1 MALWNL
7 LQGFRYQAVNDIQQ
21 LYQPERL
28 NVENPDQVLKKT
40 PGIANSRRIRISLDA
55 KIPRVLMI
63 AYMEP
68 FGDRVNGAS
77 CC

>member
-68 FGDRVNGAS
+68 FGDRVNGAT
-77 CC
+77 

>member
-68 FGDRVNGAS
+68 FGDRVKGATR
-77 CC
+77 